1 LEVLISLSPKS
12 TIESLLE
19 DDFLFEEI
27 LKRVYK
33 TQVVFG
39 GFLEELSSELA
50 RLAGRNGPP
59 LDHAVRSMILTHPFR
74 EKFFA
79 KLAEVAQS

>member
-1 LEVLISLSPKS
+1 MSHNLLSREV

-19 DDFLFEEI
+19 DEFLFEKV
-27 LKRVYK
+27 LKRVYN
-33 TQVVFG
+33 TQVVFNG
-39 GFLEELSSELA
+39 LVQELSSELA

-59 LDHAVRSMILTHPFR
+59 LDHAVRSTILTHPFR

-79 KLAEVAQS
+79 MLAKVAQD